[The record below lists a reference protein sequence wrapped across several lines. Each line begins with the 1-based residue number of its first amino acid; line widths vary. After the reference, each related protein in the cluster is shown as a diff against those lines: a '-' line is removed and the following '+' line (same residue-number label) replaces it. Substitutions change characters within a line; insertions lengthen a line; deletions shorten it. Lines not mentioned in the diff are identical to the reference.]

1 MITAQNIIH
10 HEFIGLDVFVIAS
23 SNPSLTSISGR
34 IIDETKQMFVIQP
47 YIDAKKSSQM
57 SDMQSS
63 QMKKVA
69 KKGSVF
75 RCVLP
80 DGRLVDVDGDAICT
94 APHRRIGMKEVR
106 PGFSCGGL

>member
-10 HEFIGLDVFVIAS
+10 HEFIGLDVAVIAS
-23 SNPSLTSISGR
+23 SNPSLTSISGC

-47 YIDAKKSSQM
+47 YIDTKNSKT

-75 RCVLP
+75 RCLLP

-106 PGFSCGGL
+106 SGFSCGGL

>member
-1 MITAQNIIH
+1 MITAGNIIH
-10 HEFIGLDVFVIAS
+10 HEFIGLDACVIAS
-23 SNPSLTSISGR
+23 QNPSLTSISGR

-47 YIDAKKSSQM
+47 YITNKSSET
-57 SDMQSS
+57 DMLPS
-63 QMKKVA
+63 QIKKVA

-75 RCVLP
+75 RFVLP
-80 DGRLVDVDGDAICT
+80 DGKLVDVDGDAICT